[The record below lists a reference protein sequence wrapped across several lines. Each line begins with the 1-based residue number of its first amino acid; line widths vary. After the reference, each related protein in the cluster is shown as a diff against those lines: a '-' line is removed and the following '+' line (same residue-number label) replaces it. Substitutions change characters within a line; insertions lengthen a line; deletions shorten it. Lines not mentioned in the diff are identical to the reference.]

1 MDKQEMIYEI
11 MDNFDFE
18 KVSEAMR
25 LLNWKWSGMV
35 RGEGGGDDFIPTKSD
50 LRKKAR
56 GLLFKVA
63 NFDFK
68 GSGGEKVYSV
78 SSGGLKAIAFY
89 HDDDDDDEDSEIS
102 LELNFVL
109 ENWATND

>member
-18 KVSEAMR
+18 KVSKAME
-25 LLNWKWSGMV
+25 LLNWKWSGIL
-35 RGEGGGDDFIPTKSD
+35 RGGGADFVPTKVD

-56 GLLFKVA
+56 KFLFEVV

-89 HDDDDDDEDSEIS
+89 GDEDSEIG

-109 ENWATND
+109 ESWGTSD

>member
-18 KVSEAMR
+18 KVSEAME
-25 LLNWKWSGMV
+25 LLNWKWSSIL
-35 RGEGGGDDFIPTKSD
+35 RGGGGDDFVPTKAD

-56 GLLFKVA
+56 GLLFEVA

-68 GSGGEKVYSV
+68 GSGGQKVYSV

-89 HDDDDDDEDSEIS
+89 HDDDDDEDSEIS

>member
-18 KVSEAMR
+18 KVSKAMK
-25 LLNWKWSGMV
+25 LLDWKWSGIL
-35 RGEGGGDDFIPTKSD
+35 RGEGGADFVPTKAD
-50 LRKKAR
+50 LRRKAR
-56 GLLFKVA
+56 GFLFEVA
-63 NFDFK
+63 NFNFK
-68 GSGGEKVYSV
+68 DSGGEKVYSV

-89 HDDDDDDEDSEIS
+89 NDDEDSEIA

-109 ENWATND
+109 ERWNTSD